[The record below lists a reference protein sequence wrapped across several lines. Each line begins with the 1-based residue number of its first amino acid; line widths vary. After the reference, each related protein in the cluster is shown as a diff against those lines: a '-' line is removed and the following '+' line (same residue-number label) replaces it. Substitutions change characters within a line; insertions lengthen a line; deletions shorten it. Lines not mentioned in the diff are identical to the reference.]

1 MPVPTRLRRL
11 LAAALPAVIVVVFA
25 ACSKVGYPN
34 SVFTRHTEFNRDIG
48 HLFDILIWLGTIVF
62 IFVEGILLYTIWRY
76 RRRSESDRPEH
87 VHGNTTLEILWTA
100 IPALILAFIAVP
112 TVRTIFKTQA
122 KASADALQ
130 VEVIGH
136 QWWWEFRYPQYNVT
150 TANELYLPVGRKV
163 SFTLKSNDVI
173 HSFWIP
179 QLGGKRDL
187 ITNHPN
193 YLWFTPDSV
202 GEQAWNG
209 MCAEYCGASHAN
221 MRFKTFTVTAA
232 NFESWA
238 AHQASPAVFGAVTP
252 PPGATGQVPTPPG
265 IGTTPGQIGQSIAAT
280 SRALGGLPAPGGLA
294 PVQIG
299 RPDSTPT
306 SSPSGLPITG
316 TPSPVNPVGGAPRRP
331 RSAPAAPPVTPVQPA
346 PHDMRTMTAGV
357 QQAGFVAFPRERMP
371 AHVVPSTPIPPGMSF
386 DESLTGDAERGR
398 GFLTQGGG
406 GCVACHMINGNPTMM
421 GVVGPNLTHVGSRAT
436 IAGGIYP
443 NDTKHLSLWIK
454 NSRWMKPGVIMPTL
468 GAFQRDPV
476 TGQTIPKSGLTDQ
489 QIADIV
495 AYLHALK

>member
-1 MPVPTRLRRL
+1 MPVTPRLRRTF
-11 LAAALPAVIVVVFA
+11 AAALPAVLAVFIT
-25 ACSKVGYPN
+25 ACSSAGYPN
-34 SVFTRHTEFNRDIG
+34 SVFTHFTEFNRDID
-48 HLFDILIWLGTIVF
+48 HLFDILIWLGTAVF
-62 IFVEGILLYTIWRY
+62 IFVEGILLYAIWRY
-76 RRRSESDRPEH
+76 RRRSENDRPEH

-136 QWWWEFRYPQYNVT
+136 QWWWEFRYPQYNVV

-163 SFTLKSNDVI
+163 NFTLKSMDVI

-179 QLGGKRDL
+179 QLGGKRDV

-209 MCAEYCGASHAN
+209 MCVEFCGASHAN
-221 MRFKTFTVTAA
+221 MRFKAFTVTPA
-232 NFESWA
+232 NFAAWA
-238 AHQASPAVFGAVTP
+238 AHQASPAAFGAV
-252 PPGATGQVPTPPG
+252 A
-265 IGTTPGQIGQSIAAT
+265 AAT
-280 SRALGGLPAPGGLA
+280 PAMPAPGA
-294 PVQIG
+294 PLG
-299 RPDSTPT
+299 APA
-306 SSPSGLPITG
+306 
-316 TPSPVNPVGGAPRRP
+316 NPVGGEPTRP
-331 RSAPAAPPVTPVQPA
+331 ASAPAAPNTAPVPPA
-346 PHDMRTMTAGV
+346 PHDMSAMTAGAGV

-386 DESLTGDAERGR
+386 NESLTGDAERGR
-398 GFLTQGGG
+398 AAISTGAGACM
-406 GCVACHMINGNPTMM
+406 GCHTIAGNPVMLGT
-421 GVVGPNLTHVGSRAT
+421 VGPNLTHIASRTT

-468 GAFQRDPV
+468 GQFQRDPV
-476 TGQTIPKSGLTDQ
+476 TGQTVPATGLTDQ

>member
-1 MPVPTRLRRL
+1 MPVPTRLRRS
-11 LAAALPAVIVVVFA
+11 LAAALPALLAVVFT
-25 ACSKVGYPN
+25 ACSAAGYPN
-34 SVFTRHTEFNRDIG
+34 SIFTRHTEFNREIG
-48 HLFDILIWLGTIVF
+48 SLFDILIWLGTIVF
-62 IFVEGILLYTIWRY
+62 IFVEGLLLYTIWRF
-76 RRRSESDRPEH
+76 RRRSENERPEH

-122 KASADALQ
+122 AASADALQ

-136 QWWWEFRYPQYNVT
+136 QWWWEFRYPQYRIV

-163 SFTLKSNDVI
+163 NFTLKSNDVI

-179 QLGGKRDL
+179 QLGGKRDV

-209 MCAEYCGASHAN
+209 MCVEYCGASHAN
-221 MRFKTFTVTAA
+221 MRFKAFTVTAA

-238 AHQASPAVFGAVTP
+238 AHQASPAAFGAVAP
-252 PPGATGQVPTPPG
+252 PNPRARVATPPG
-265 IGTTPGQIGQSIAAT
+265 IGTTPAEIGESIAAK
-280 SRALGGLPAPGGLA
+280 SREAGGLPPPTRLA
-294 PVQIG
+294 PT
-299 RPDSTPT
+299 R
-306 SSPSGLPITG
+306 SPSGVPIQGG
-316 TPSPVNPVGGAPRRP
+316 TVPANPVGGAPTRP
-331 RSAPAAPPVTPVQPA
+331 RNAPDAPNA
-346 PHDMRTMTAGV
+346 PTVPTTTTTTMTAAGV
-357 QQAGFVAFPRERMP
+357 EQAGFLAFPRERMP

-398 GFLTQGGG
+398 AFLTQGGG

-421 GVVGPNLTHVGSRAT
+421 GVVGPNLTHVGSRST

-476 TGQTIPKSGLTDQ
+476 TGQTIPKTGLTDQ
-489 QIADIV
+489 QIADVV
-495 AYLHALK
+495 AYLQALK

>member
-1 MPVPTRLRRL
+1 MPVPPRLRRS
-11 LAAALPAVIVVVFA
+11 LAAALPAVLAIAFT
-25 ACSKVGYPN
+25 ACSATGYPN
-34 SVFTRHTEFNRDIG
+34 SVFTRHTEFNREIG
-48 HLFDILIWLGTIVF
+48 SLFDILIWLGTIVF
-62 IFVEGILLYTIWRY
+62 VFVEAILLYTIWRY
-76 RRRSESDRPEH
+76 RRRSDQDRPEH

-122 KASADALQ
+122 SASADALQ

-136 QWWWEFRYPQYNVT
+136 QWWWEFRYPQYKIT

-163 SFTLKSNDVI
+163 NFTLKSNDVL

-209 MCAEYCGASHAN
+209 MCVEFCGASHAN

-238 AHQASPAVFGAVTP
+238 AHQASPAAFGAATAP
-252 PPGATGQVPTPPG
+252 TTGGATGTVAGSTPAASPG
-265 IGTTPGQIGQSIAAT
+265 GPGQPPQSAALATRAQSGVPIAG
-280 SRALGGLPAPGGLA
+280 SPPPA
-294 PVQIG
+294 
-299 RPDSTPT
+299 
-306 SSPSGLPITG
+306 
-316 TPSPVNPVGGAPRRP
+316 NPVGGAPTRP
-331 RSAPAAPPVTPVQPA
+331 RNAPDAPNTPLV
-346 PHDMRTMTAGV
+346 HDMGAMTGAAV
-357 QQAGFVAFPRERMP
+357 QQAGFVSFPRERMP

-386 DESLTGDAERGR
+386 DESLRGDAERGR
-398 GFLTQGGG
+398 AFVAGFGG
-406 GCVACHMINGNPTMM
+406 GCAGCHAISGSPTMV
-421 GVVGPNLTHVGSRAT
+421 GVTGPNLTHIASRMT
-436 IAGGIYP
+436 IAGGLYP

-454 NSRWMKPGVIMPTL
+454 NARWMKPGVIMPTL

-476 TGQTIPKSGLTDQ
+476 TKQTIPKTGLTDQ
-489 QIADIV
+489 QVADIV
-495 AYLHALK
+495 AYLQALK

>member
-1 MPVPTRLRRL
+1 MPVTPRLRRTF
-11 LAAALPAVIVVVFA
+11 AAALPAVLAVFIT
-25 ACSKVGYPN
+25 ACSSAGYPN
-34 SVFTRHTEFNRDIG
+34 SVFTHFTEFNRDID
-48 HLFDILIWLGTIVF
+48 HLFDILIWLGTAVF
-62 IFVEGILLYTIWRY
+62 IFVEGILLYAIWRY
-76 RRRSESDRPEH
+76 RRRSENDRPEH

-136 QWWWEFRYPQYNVT
+136 QWWWEFRYPQYNVV

-163 SFTLKSNDVI
+163 NFTLKSMDVI

-179 QLGGKRDL
+179 QLGGKRDV

-209 MCAEYCGASHAN
+209 MCVEFCGASHAN
-221 MRFKTFTVTAA
+221 MRFKAFTVTPA
-232 NFESWA
+232 NFAAWA
-238 AHQASPAVFGAVTP
+238 AHQASPAAFGAV
-252 PPGATGQVPTPPG
+252 A
-265 IGTTPGQIGQSIAAT
+265 AAT
-280 SRALGGLPAPGGLA
+280 PVMPAPGA
-294 PVQIG
+294 PLG
-299 RPDSTPT
+299 APA
-306 SSPSGLPITG
+306 
-316 TPSPVNPVGGAPRRP
+316 NPVGGEPTRP
-331 RSAPAAPPVTPVQPA
+331 ASAPAAPNTAPVPPA
-346 PHDMRTMTAGV
+346 PHDMSAMTADAGV

-386 DESLTGDAERGR
+386 NESLTGDAERGR
-398 GFLTQGGG
+398 AAISTGAGACM
-406 GCVACHMINGNPTMM
+406 GCHTIAGNPVMLGT
-421 GVVGPNLTHVGSRAT
+421 VGPNLTHIASRTT

-468 GAFQRDPV
+468 GQFQRDPV
-476 TGQTIPKSGLTDQ
+476 TGQTVPATGLTDQ

-495 AYLHALK
+495 AYLQALK

>member
-1 MPVPTRLRRL
+1 MPVPLRLRRL
-11 LAAALPAVIVVVFA
+11 LAAALPAILAVVFT
-25 ACSKVGYPN
+25 ACTTGARYPN
-34 SVFTRHTEFNRDIG
+34 SVFTRFTEFNRDVG
-48 HLFDILIWLGTIVF
+48 QLFDILFWLGTIVF
-62 IFVEGILLYTIWRY
+62 VFVEAILLYTIWRY
-76 RRRSESDRPEH
+76 RRRSDDDRPEH

-136 QWWWEFRYPQYNVT
+136 QWWWEFKYPQYNIT

-163 SFTLKSNDVI
+163 NFTLKSQDVL

-209 MCAEYCGASHAN
+209 MCVEFCGASHAN
-221 MRFKTFTVTAA
+221 MRFKAFTVTQA
-232 NFESWA
+232 NFASWA
-238 AHQASPAVFGAVTP
+238 AHQASPAAFGAVAAAP
-252 PPGATGQVPTPPG
+252 VPGRAPAAAPPGA
-265 IGTTPGQIGQSIAAT
+265 
-280 SRALGGLPAPGGLA
+280 
-294 PVQIG
+294 
-299 RPDSTPT
+299 
-306 SSPSGLPITG
+306 
-316 TPSPVNPVGGAPRRP
+316 
-331 RSAPAAPPVTPVQPA
+331 
-346 PHDMRTMTAGV
+346 V
-357 QQAGFVAFPRERMP
+357 QQAGFMSFPREKLP
-371 AHVVPSTPIPPGMSF
+371 SHVVPSTPVPPGMSF

-398 GFLTQGGG
+398 ALLTQGGG
-406 GCVACHMINGNPTMM
+406 GCLACHMVSGNPVMM

-436 IAGGIYP
+436 IAGGLYP
-443 NDTKHLSLWIK
+443 NDTRHLSLWIK

-476 TGQTIPKSGLTDQ
+476 TGQTVPKTGLTDQ

-495 AYLHALK
+495 AYMQALK